1 MKIIEVTQHLS
12 VAITNEEA
20 DILAQFDEDTPVVAK
35 SELNER
41 QQLIANQLVNKD
53 LLQRKN
59 ENGRIIYKKR
69 FGQTAN

>member
-1 MKIIEVTQHLS
+1 MKIIEVTENLS
-12 VAITNEEA
+12 MVITNEEA
-20 DILAQFDEDTPVVAK
+20 DVLSLFDEETPVMAK
-35 SELNER
+35 SDLSER

-69 FGQTAN
+69 SGKTAS